1 MTESLFIFI
10 VNQKFRSMEEFNAIK
25 RRDFL
30 RNMAVMAG
38 LGLVSSD
45 LVASGLPAKGSKMKL
60 GFVTYQWG
68 KDWDVP
74 TLIKNLSAS
83 GIFGVELRVEHK
95 HGVGTE
101 LNAEQRKNVKKQ
113 FADSPVKIVG
123 MGTNQQYD
131 YPDPTEL
138 RKSIDKTKEFILL
151 SRDIGGSGVKVKP
164 NQFRQGITHEKT
176 IEQIGKSLNEI
187 AKYAADYGQQL
198 RLEVHGNETQE
209 LPNIKA
215 IMDVADHPNATVCWN
230 CNSQDLIGGGLEYN
244 FNLVKKRFGDICHVR
259 ELDDKDYP
267 YQDLMK
273 LFVGIDYK
281 GWVLLECRTDPADK
295 VKALIDQR
303 KIFEGMIKNA
313 RNS

>member
-1 MTESLFIFI
+1 MNEINL
-10 VNQKFRSMEEFNAIK
+10 IK

-30 RNMAVMAG
+30 RNAAVLAG
-38 LGLVSSD
+38 LGLVSTD
-45 LVASGLPAKGSKMKL
+45 MMAMEMAKKGSRMKL
-60 GFVTYQWG
+60 GFVTYLWG

-83 GIFGVELRVEHK
+83 GIGGVELRVEHK

-101 LNAEQRKNVKKQ
+101 LNAAQRKEVKKQ
-113 FADSPVKIVG
+113 FDDSPVKIVG

-131 YPDPTEL
+131 YTDPAEL
-138 RKSIDKTKEFILL
+138 RKSIDKTKEFVLL

-164 NQFRQGITHEKT
+164 NQFRQGVPHEKT

-187 AKYAADYGQQL
+187 AKYAADFGQQL

-215 IMDVADHPNATVCWN
+215 IMDVASHKNATVCWN

-244 FNLVKKRFGDICHVR
+244 FNLVKDRFGDICHVR
-259 ELDDKDYP
+259 ELDDKEYP
-267 YQDLMK
+267 YQKLMD

-313 RNS
+313 QNS